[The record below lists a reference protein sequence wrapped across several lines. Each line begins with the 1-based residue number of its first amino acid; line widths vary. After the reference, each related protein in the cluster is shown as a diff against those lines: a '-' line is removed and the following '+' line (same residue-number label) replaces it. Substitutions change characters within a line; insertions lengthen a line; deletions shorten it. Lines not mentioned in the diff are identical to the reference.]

1 MALERHEP
9 ETRETTRRLQMGG
22 LGLFVVLLMISIA
35 GLMGERDGV
44 DRPPDAT
51 DAANGLDMPA
61 SNEPVVDLGVQPPLK
76 DSGTQNDVTPVPPPT
91 MQPNSA
97 PQVVPDLRPD
107 PELERAKRQNQ

>member
-1 MALERHEP
+1 MALEPQET

-44 DRPPDAT
+44 DRPPDPT
-51 DAANGLDMPA
+51 DAANGLDMTA
-61 SNEPVVDLGVQPPLK
+61 SNEPLVDLGVQPPLQ
-76 DSGTQNDVTPVPPPT
+76 DSGAQNDVTPVPPPAT
-91 MQPNSA
+91 QPNNA
-97 PQVVPDLRPD
+97 PQVVPDLKPD